1 MAILVLRALDTNR
14 RLKSK
19 SRGPRGRI
27 QSWIPLYIWGMTP
40 YILSCGVRQF
50 LESESDISD
59 WLELQKFIKTTLS
72 TTTIAT
78 WFHLMLLLVLIG
90 LLYIFVGL
98 IVNGRYLCTF
108 WLANYTSSR
117 TGSRKLWRALDTC
130 ASIFTLG
137 SFFNYVDQILTII
150 DPLWLTLVKRFLY
163 CLGGSLFTINISYP
177 PCLVNVVCERPPKGD
192 ILYPDSS
199 HITFE

>member
-1 MAILVLRALDTNR
+1 M
-14 RLKSK
+14 
-19 SRGPRGRI
+19 
-27 QSWIPLYIWGMTP
+27 YIWGITP

-59 WLELQKFIKTTLS
+59 WLELQTFIQKTLS

-137 SFFNYVDQILTII
+137 SIFNYVDQILTII
-150 DPLWLTLVKRFLY
+150 DHLPNP
-163 CLGGSLFTINISYP
+163 SSYWQR
-177 PCLVNVVCERPPKGD
+177 NNFIYSYKGK
-192 ILYPDSS
+192 YAC
-199 HITFE
+199 F

>member
-1 MAILVLRALDTNR
+1 MVSIQKNPYFLTVLLSIPYNKLPWLVLRALDTNR

-19 SRGPRGRI
+19 SRGPGGRI
-27 QSWIPLYIWGMTP
+27 QSWIPLYIWGITP

-59 WLELQKFIKTTLS
+59 WLELQKFIQKTLS

-78 WFHLMLLLVLIG
+78 WFHLMLLLVLFG

-108 WLANYTSSR
+108 WLGTIHIL
-117 TGSRKLWRALDTC
+117 RKH
-130 ASIFTLG
+130 F
-137 SFFNYVDQILTII
+137 
-150 DPLWLTLVKRFLY
+150 
-163 CLGGSLFTINISYP
+163 
-177 PCLVNVVCERPPKGD
+177 
-192 ILYPDSS
+192 
-199 HITFE
+199 

>member
-1 MAILVLRALDTNR
+1 MCWNWLGEVIFCGFFVIWNLCVTACIVTEVLFLAILVLRALDTNR

-19 SRGPRGRI
+19 SRGPGGRI
-27 QSWIPLYIWGMTP
+27 QSWIPLYIWGITP

-59 WLELQKFIKTTLS
+59 WLELQKFIQETLS

-137 SFFNYVDQILTII
+137 SFFNYVDKILPNI
-150 DPLWLTLVKRFLY
+150 DHLPNPVYIGKEITLLY
-163 CLGGSLFTINISYP
+163 YI
-177 PCLVNVVCERPPKGD
+177 
-192 ILYPDSS
+192 
-199 HITFE
+199 

>member
-1 MAILVLRALDTNR
+1 MRVFVIWNLCVTACIVTEVLFLAILVLRALDTNR

-19 SRGPRGRI
+19 SRGPGGRI
-27 QSWIPLYIWGMTP
+27 QSWIPLYIWGITP

-59 WLELQKFIKTTLS
+59 WLELQKFIQETLS

-137 SFFNYVDQILTII
+137 SFFNYVDQMLTHIAQVYI
-150 DPLWLTLVKRFLY
+150 GKEI
-163 CLGGSLFTINISYP
+163 CLLCFI
-177 PCLVNVVCERPPKGD
+177 
-192 ILYPDSS
+192 
-199 HITFE
+199 

>member
-19 SRGPRGRI
+19 SRGPGGRI
-27 QSWIPLYIWGMTP
+27 QSWIPLYIWGITP

-59 WLELQKFIKTTLS
+59 WLELQTFIQETLS
-72 TTTIAT
+72 ATTIAT

-163 CLGGSLFTINISYP
+163 CLGGSLFTINISSTTYP
-177 PCLVNVVCERPPKGD
+177 PCLVNIVCERPPKRQ
-192 ILYPDSS
+192 LK
-199 HITFE
+199 HN